1 MQCRAGLT
9 PTLGATMLNA
19 LLNRFRPKPPP
30 PVAARPV
37 AARPAA
43 SPRPAAPDAVSL
55 AGAGA
60 RRPLVSAQGR
70 LAGFEFQVGAAMR
83 GRLQGPAASA
93 YTTNL
98 LGAMRL
104 CCSQGLGALAE
115 LPASWLAQGAQDRD
129 LARGMHLLLRADAL
143 FEDTEA
149 TCALISRLRRA
160 GVLVGWNPSGAP
172 AVPKAAGAPDF
183 MPLPTPATPDVAAW
197 QQAVRAAGERWPALL
212 LLLLDLPAVDVM
224 ESLLGPPILWA
235 ACTIGGCNE
244 PARAQALPPH
254 AQRALRLLNRLLH
267 DEDHAAVVDDIKAD
281 AALSLRLLQ
290 YMNSAGA
297 LPGRELDSIE
307 QAVMLLGRDALY
319 RWVAQMLVRMSPP
332 RPAAHA
338 LQATALARARL
349 FELLA
354 RVSQAP
360 SPGALYLL
368 GLATMLPLLLQCGID
383 EAADAMHLAP
393 AAVQALRR
401 QGGPW
406 QPYIALL
413 QALEA
418 ADMPATEAASVPFG
432 GHERVLACW
441 TEAWQSI

>member
-1 MQCRAGLT
+1 
-9 PTLGATMLNA
+9 MLNA
-19 LLNRFRPKPPP
+19 LLNRFRAKPPP
-30 PVAARPV
+30 PPPVSRPASV
-37 AARPAA
+37 RPAAARPATA
-43 SPRPAAPDAVSL
+43 TPTADTTPP

-70 LAGFEFQVGAAMR
+70 LAGFEFQIGAAMLN
-83 GRLQGPAASA
+83 RLQGPAATA

-104 CCSQGLGALAE
+104 CCQQGLGALVE
-115 LPASWLAQGAQDRD
+115 LPASWLAQAQDRD

-143 FEDTEA
+143 FQDA
-149 TCALISRLRRA
+149 DAVCALISRLHRA
-160 GVLVGWNPSGAP
+160 GVQVGWNPLSTP
-172 AVPKAAGAPDF
+172 AMPRVAGRPDF
-183 MPLPTPATPDVAAW
+183 MPLPAPAAPDADAW
-197 QQAVRAAGERWPALL
+197 RQALQQAVERWPDTPLLALE
-212 LLLLDLPAVDVM
+212 LPGVDVM
-224 ESLLGPPILWA
+224 ESLLGAPILWA
-235 ACTIGGCNE
+235 ACTLGGCSE
-244 PARAQALPPH
+244 PARAQALPPQ

-267 DEDHAAVVDDIKAD
+267 DEDHAAVVEDIKAD

-290 YMNSAGA
+290 YLNSAGA

-338 LQATALARARL
+338 LQATALARARF

-354 RVSQAP
+354 RAGNETN
-360 SPGALYLL
+360 PGGLYLL
-368 GLATMLPLLLQCGID
+368 GLATMLPLLLQCGLD
-383 EAADAMHLAP
+383 EAADAMHLP
-393 AAVQALRR
+393 PIAVQALRQ

-406 QPYIALL
+406 QPYIGLL
-413 QALEA
+413 KALEA
-418 ADMPATEAASVPFG
+418 ADMPAAEAASAPFG

-441 TEAWQSI
+441 ADAWRTS